1 MKLKDQ
7 VAIVTGAGAGN
18 GRAIALGFAEE
29 DWDAHLAIDLK
40 GPFLCVQAVAP
51 TMIEQQ
57 WGKIINITSGSA
69 ELAIKTTGHY
79 CVARAGLKML
89 TKVAAV
95 ELAPYNINVNAI
107 GPGIVED
114 TGLLKD
120 IQANPERLAQLT
132 GAIPLRRFANPI
144 RDLAPLAVFLASAD
158 ADYLTGQS
166 VYLDGGL
173 LLVM

>member
-95 ELAPYNINVNAI
+95 ELAPYNINVTAI
-107 GPGIVED
+107 GPG
-114 TGLLKD
+114 
-120 IQANPERLAQLT
+120 
-132 GAIPLRRFANPI
+132 
-144 RDLAPLAVFLASAD
+144 
-158 ADYLTGQS
+158 
-166 VYLDGGL
+166 
-173 LLVM
+173 